1 MKNKFITKKPRRK
14 KKILFL
20 LCMFI
25 LGVYASY
32 KNFERSRLRITDKAL
47 VDLVINNSFKET
59 NNILEKLIDE
69 TLKVSNPIK
78 LLNKD
83 YNKYLNNTLKEEHR
97 EVLKENTNP
106 KIYIYNTH
114 QTEEYA
120 SSTYAEFSINPTVVM
135 NNYILEDIF
144 NKNGYKTLV
153 EERKIK
159 EVLNENKW
167 SYSNSY
173 KASRIFLE
181 DAIIKYPS
189 LEYFIDVHRDSLKKD
204 KTSVTINNKAYAK
217 VLFIVGLENKN
228 YQKNLALTEKINKKI
243 TDLYPGLSKGIYK
256 KSGPGVNGVYNQD
269 FSGNTILV
277 EMGGYE
283 NNTTEVLNTS
293 IAFAHCFLEA
303 INEENS

>member
-1 MKNKFITKKPRRK
+1 MKNKFIAKKTKKK
-14 KKILFL
+14 KKIIFLFF
-20 LCMFI
+20 MFV
-25 LGVYASY
+25 LGIYASY
-32 KNFERSRLRITDKAL
+32 KNFERSRLKISDKAL
-47 VDLVINNSFKET
+47 IDLVVNNSFKEN
-59 NNILEKLIDE
+59 NNILETIIEE
-69 TLKVSNPIK
+69 TLKISNPIK

-83 YNKYLNNTLKEEHR
+83 YNKYLSNTLKEEK
-97 EVLKENTNP
+97 VVTKETKNP

-144 NKNGYKTLV
+144 NKNGYKTIV

-159 EVLNENKW
+159 DILNENNW
-167 SYSNSY
+167 RYNNSY
-173 KASRIFLE
+173 KASRILLE
-181 DAIIKYPS
+181 DAIVKYPT

-204 KTSVTINNKAYAK
+204 RTSITIDNKPYAK
-217 VLFIVGLENKN
+217 VLFIVGLENKD

-243 TDLYPGLSKGIYK
+243 TELYPGLSKGVYK

-269 FSGNTILV
+269 FSANTILI

-283 NNTTEVLNTS
+283 NTTTEVLNTS
-293 IAFAHCFLEA
+293 IAFARCFMEV
-303 INEENS
+303 INEESN